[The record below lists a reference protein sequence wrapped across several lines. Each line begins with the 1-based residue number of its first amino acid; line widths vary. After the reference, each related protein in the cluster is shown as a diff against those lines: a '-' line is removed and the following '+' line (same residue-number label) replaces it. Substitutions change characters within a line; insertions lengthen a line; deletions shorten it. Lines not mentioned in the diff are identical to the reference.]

1 MPEISAG
8 HHYLSPSSSLDFAAP
23 RIHAPGGFLT
33 FERFAMSAES
43 KVHSITV
50 EVNVDTSNLEKAV
63 VMMERLAVAAQAA
76 RDSIVTFNGLAI
88 AADDI
93 AVCELQADETPRMIL
108 AELKALRSDLADQR
122 ECVSPV
128 RTRLFP

>member
-1 MPEISAG
+1 M
-8 HHYLSPSSSLDFAAP
+8 SPVLCQQDLRRP
-23 RIHAPGGFLT
+23 RIHAPGGFLMS
-33 FERFAMSAES
+33 ERSAMSAES

-93 AVCELQADETPRMIL
+93 VTCELRADETPRMIL
-108 AELKALRSDLADQR
+108 AELKALRGDLADQR
-122 ECVSPV
+122 ECVSSDHTP
-128 RTRLFP
+128 LFPLP

>member
-1 MPEISAG
+1 
-8 HHYLSPSSSLDFAAP
+8 
-23 RIHAPGGFLT
+23 
-33 FERFAMSAES
+33 MSAES

-63 VMMERLAVAAQAA
+63 VMMERLAAAAQAA

-93 AVCELQADETPRMIL
+93 VTCELQADETPRMIL
-108 AELKALRSDLADQR
+108 GELQALRRDLADQR
-122 ECVSPV
+122 ECVSSDHAP
-128 RTRLFP
+128 LFPQP